1 MGTYVYQHRPV
12 KQLLLQQHSFNGP
25 CPGCSV
31 AGKHGKRMHTCIH
44 AVYKHMWALLQNL
57 QHSRV
62 IPATDLML
70 HPTSVVARNPLMG
83 NGVWCIVVASVEHG
97 TSSAL
102 PPPPL
107 AWHGRGR
114 SSHLAAQ
121 YRLGVP
127 YGTALL
133 GVVGALAA
141 TLLPEGTLSTS
152 LLPWCCGLSKHP
164 PRFPGEG
171 GGTPLVL

>member
-1 MGTYVYQHRPV
+1 MEVFPVMGTYVYQHRPV

-31 AGKHGKRMHTCIH
+31 ADKHRKRMHTCIH

-107 AWHGRGR
+107 PGTVGDV
-114 SSHLAAQ
+114 AAIS
-121 YRLGVP
+121 LPSTGWVCLM
-127 YGTALL
+127 ALL
-133 GVVGALAA
+133 
-141 TLLPEGTLSTS
+141 
-152 LLPWCCGLSKHP
+152 C
-164 PRFPGEG
+164 
-171 GGTPLVL
+171 LV